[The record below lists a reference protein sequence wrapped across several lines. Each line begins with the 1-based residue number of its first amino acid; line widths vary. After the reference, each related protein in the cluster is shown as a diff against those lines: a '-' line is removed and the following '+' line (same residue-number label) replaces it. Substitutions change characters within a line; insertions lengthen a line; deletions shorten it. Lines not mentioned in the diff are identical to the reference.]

1 MRYKTRLM
9 AQCFSQKPDIDYE
22 EIYAPEMNAITFR
35 SLISLVITENLDI
48 RISI

>member
-1 MRYKTRLM
+1 M
-9 AQCFSQKPDIDYE
+9 AQCFSQKPGIDYE

-48 RISI
+48 HISI